1 MFSGGATKADVIRI
15 NKETKEK
22 NAKAKQK
29 KGVGCYEIAGQGVGN
44 VEGLTFNESDLQQFA
59 EIVADKMSGEINRL
73 EVKLNESLVKMEEL
87 ITAITLLEPDITLE
101 LVSQLNKMKV
111 DVIEGVMDVLEKS
124 VGRTANNARNG
135 ERSDAKTVLKKHGE
149 SEVSAGNPHQNQVN
163 VICPEEVGSIIS
175 GVLGDLK
182 QVAVDIGAGGVEDVA
197 GLNGNSSEVG
207 DNNVVAPLIVNGMA
221 SRDVGAKSIENCLQ
235 RLTVNEEDRAIGQP
249 GGRETD
255 VATQIVGDSVGEG
268 DGGILCRKSKRQ
280 KIILASL
287 VGDYQCDK
295 RMLHRARESHLFGF
309 GDGQAEIYANKF
321 VKLNEKLKDA
331 QNIRL
336 MGANVASKDFIDV
349 AERTKSLQ
357 PKYFSEENIKN
368 VDVDRFY
375 FTFNFD
381 KTHWVGIC
389 VDCPS
394 SSIIILDCDIGLRN
408 DNAISKELGP
418 IALLFPYLLK
428 QVGRFQ
434 TTKELKAFS
443 VERSK
448 SIPQNGN
455 HVDFAVTDVLL
466 MQAHAIGGLEVC

>member
-1 MFSGGATKADVIRI
+1 
-15 NKETKEK
+15 
-22 NAKAKQK
+22 
-29 KGVGCYEIAGQGVGN
+29 
-44 VEGLTFNESDLQQFA
+44 
-59 EIVADKMSGEINRL
+59 
-73 EVKLNESLVKMEEL
+73 MEEL
-87 ITAITLLEPDITLE
+87 RTAITLLEPDITLE
-101 LVSQLNKMKV
+101 LASELNKMKV

-124 VGRTANNARNG
+124 VGRTGNNARNG
-135 ERSDAKTVLKKHGE
+135 EKSDANILQKKHGE
-149 SEVSAGNPHQNQVN
+149 SDVSAGNPHQNQVN
-163 VICPEEVGSIIS
+163 VICPEEVRSIIS

-182 QVAVDIGAGGVEDVA
+182 QVAIDIDAGGVEDVA

-221 SRDVGAKSIENCLQ
+221 SGDVGAKSIDNCLQ

-255 VATQIVGDSVGEG
+255 VAAQIVGDSV
-268 DGGILCRKSKRQ
+268 
-280 KIILASL
+280 ASL
-287 VGDYQCDK
+287 VGDYRCDK
-295 RMLHRARESHLFGF
+295 RMLHRARESHLFGI

-331 QNIRL
+331 RKV
-336 MGANVASKDFIDV
+336 GSNVASKDFIDF
-349 AERTKSLQ
+349 AGRTKSLQ
-357 PKYFSEENIKN
+357 PKMVDLLIHHTWSLLGKFGAYVPKKFEFFDNKFVSCLVKKYSKFSKNQKKETHLFPKQGVQYFSEENIKN

-375 FTFNFD
+375 FPFNFD
-381 KTHWVGIC
+381 KTHWVGVC

-394 SSIIILDCDIGLRN
+394 SSIIILDYDIGLRN
-408 DNAISKELGP
+408 DNAISKELGS

-455 HVDFAVTDVLL
+455 HIDFAVTVVLL
-466 MQAHAIGGLEVC
+466 MQAHAIGGLEVCRCITADVIPSES